1 MPTSKWFPSP
11 GALAFREIEERR
23 EKGKSSAR
31 AVWSMLVDL
40 CPFMTEGQRV
50 GHWAFPFLVFGLHC
64 PALLDSLT
72 QFLSSSQAPRWEP
85 EGSHQLWDKAAL
97 EFDKLD
103 HKALASKAKW
113 CSRFSVCG
121 FTSQGGTSVE
131 SVLHKT
137 HRGSSLWGFSPSCPV
152 FCPVQ
157 QLC

>member
-50 GHWAFPFLVFGLHC
+50 GHWAFPFLVFGLHF

-72 QFLSSSQAPRWEP
+72 QFLSSSQAPR
-85 EGSHQLWDKAAL
+85 
-97 EFDKLD
+97 
-103 HKALASKAKW
+103 
-113 CSRFSVCG
+113 
-121 FTSQGGTSVE
+121 
-131 SVLHKT
+131 
-137 HRGSSLWGFSPSCPV
+137 
-152 FCPVQ
+152 
-157 QLC
+157 

>member
-11 GALAFREIEERR
+11 GASAFREIEERR

-40 CPFMTEGQRV
+40 CPFMMEGQRA
-50 GHWAFPFLVFGLHC
+50 GHWAFPFLVFGLHF

-121 FTSQGGTSVE
+121 FTSKVGTSVE

-137 HRGSSLWGFSPSCPV
+137 HRRSSLWGFSLSCPV